1 MANLTIRNIDDDVV
15 FALKKRARGNHRS
28 LEAELRDI
36 LTVMSRKP
44 QMKFLAERVAS
55 MTPRQPIAPS
65 SQPRDP
71 RAAL

>member
-15 FALKKRARGNHRS
+15 FALKKRARRNHRS
-28 LEAELRDI
+28 LEAELRDS

-44 QMKFLAERVAS
+44 QMKVLAERVAS
-55 MTPRQPIAPS
+55 MTPRQPIAS
-65 SQPRDP
+65 SPQPRDP

>member
-15 FALKKRARGNHRS
+15 FALKKRARRNHRS

-36 LTVMSRKP
+36 LTMMSRKP

-55 MTPRQPIAPS
+55 MTPRKPIAS
-65 SQPRDP
+65 SPQPRDP

>member
-15 FALKKRARGNHRS
+15 FALKKRARRNHRS

-55 MTPRQPIAPS
+55 MPPRQPIAPS
-65 SQPRDP
+65 PQLRDP

>member
-15 FALKKRARGNHRS
+15 FALKKRARRNHRS

-44 QMKFLAERVAS
+44 QMKFLLNLMCS
-55 MTPRQPIAPS
+55 LS
-65 SQPRDP
+65 
-71 RAAL
+71 

>member
-15 FALKKRARGNHRS
+15 FALKKRARLNHRS

-55 MTPRQPIAPS
+55 MTPPQPIAPS
-65 SQPRDP
+65 PQLRDP

>member
-15 FALKKRARGNHRS
+15 FALKKRARRNHRS

-36 LTVMSRKP
+36 LTVISHKP

-55 MTPRQPIAPS
+55 MTPQKPIAPPP
-65 SQPRDP
+65 QPRDP